1 MQSQHHTAI
10 IGNQTYLKG
19 NIAGTEG
26 LTVAGRVEGSIR
38 LSDSLVVE
46 SSAVVKA
53 DIQAKAVVIH
63 GTVVGDIKADEFVQ
77 LTAQA
82 RVVGDVITPRLMLAE
97 GAAYKGSVNMSSGAS
112 AKASKGQRSAGAT
125 PERSTK
131 TTIETRSGS
140 TAAATASARAKTAA
154 RARAARSTK
163 APKPPT
169 TAGKKSR
176 VRRK

>member
-10 IGNQTYLKG
+10 IGSQTHLKG
-19 NIAGTEG
+19 TIAGTEG

-38 LSDSLVVE
+38 LGDSLVVE

-53 DIQAKAVVIH
+53 DIQAKAVVVH

-82 RVVGDVITPRLMLAE
+82 RVVGDLITPRLMLAE
-97 GAAYKGSVNMSSGAS
+97 GAAYRGSVNMSGTA
-112 AKASKGQRSAGAT
+112 ASKAPKSHKSAGAAAPPSPKPT
-125 PERSTK
+125 VK
-131 TTIETRSGS
+131 
-140 TAAATASARAKTAA
+140 AAT
-154 RARAARSTK
+154 RARAGRRTK